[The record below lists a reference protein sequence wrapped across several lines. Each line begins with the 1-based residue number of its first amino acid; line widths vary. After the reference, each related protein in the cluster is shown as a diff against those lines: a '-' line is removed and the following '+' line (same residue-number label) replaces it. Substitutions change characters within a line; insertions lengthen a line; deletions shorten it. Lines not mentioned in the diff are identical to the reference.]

1 MRKIAW
7 LTLALVAAAPLV
19 AQDASMTEE
28 KFLEL
33 VRSNVQKDKVAI
45 IGSAMNFTAEEA
57 GKFWPIYKEY
67 ESELATVG
75 DQRLALIKD
84 YAANFMTMTDEKA
97 GELAG
102 KAIDIEQKRFDL
114 KKQCFNKLASD
125 ISPVIAARFLQ
136 VENQLNLVLD
146 LKIAQQI
153 PLIEKP

>member
-7 LTLALVAAAPLV
+7 LTLALVAAAPLA